1 MATRTRVEGI
11 PMRASS
17 PFDAALR
24 PAVPARVHG
33 TTLHDASTCAA
44 SRGQRYHGRVPRP
57 PSALPDAVAVLLE
70 DAGRYLLIRRGE
82 DPFRGWWSPVTGGVE
97 AGESLVAA
105 AIREARE
112 EVGLDVEPL
121 DCLHVCPT
129 TDGSHRLHFFRA
141 RLRGGILAPDPREVA
156 EARWCTLDE
165 ALALDP
171 MFPADREVYAR
182 LRAAR

>member
-1 MATRTRVEGI
+1 
-11 PMRASS
+11 MRASS
-17 PFDAALR
+17 PFDAAVRQL
-24 PAVPARVHG
+24 VPTVGRSA
-33 TTLHDASTCAA
+33 TSLDAGTCAA
-44 SRGQRYHGRVPRP
+44 SRGQRYDGAVPRP
-57 PSALPDAVAVLLE
+57 PDALPDAVAVLLE

-82 DPFRGWWSPVTGGVE
+82 DPFRGWWSPVTGAVE

-141 RLRGGILAPDPREVA
+141 RLRGGVLAPDPREVA

-171 MFPADREVYAR
+171 MFAADREVYAR